1 MDVGLPCEVV
11 VVSHRSN
18 IVILRMRASCLFTCQ
33 ILALQI
39 GKQMSQ
45 PAFGAQQYFIVLQT
59 LEKIFSIIID
69 GKWCE
74 AVVHCGGEVV
84 MIGGRQV
91 SIKVKKMKGRQAGTG
106 GIKGRGEEQEE
117 EEEEEKEGKEGRPH
131 GGAGSR
137 AVRLGAAHG
146 LPWVALKGGSS
157 WLSRGGSV
165 VETLSVLSWLSRF
178 SGVNV
183 IWRE

>member
-1 MDVGLPCEVV
+1 MLVNILSNIIWMFDLFWEGIIYRRGPGRKMDVGLPCEVV

-74 AVVHCGGEVV
+74 AVVHCGGEV

-106 GIKGRGEEQEE
+106 GM
-117 EEEEEKEGKEGRPH
+117 
-131 GGAGSR
+131 
-137 AVRLGAAHG
+137 
-146 LPWVALKGGSS
+146 
-157 WLSRGGSV
+157 
-165 VETLSVLSWLSRF
+165 
-178 SGVNV
+178 
-183 IWRE
+183 